1 MEFVRH
7 ANNIMSTSFTGNPG
21 KKIAHNLSYFLS
33 SLCLI
38 HCLMMPVIIILI
50 PAFSTF
56 FNDTLELILILSV
69 IPVSLYAFY
78 PTWIKHKNINLL
90 IFFVLGLTIIL
101 TSQFAIDHVHISSF
115 SDIFNNSDTSTT
127 FIFRTLLLI
136 VGVVILAVT
145 VYKNNKHTHVCH
157 NPNHVH

>member
-1 MEFVRH
+1 MEYVRL
-7 ANNIMSTSFTGNPG
+7 ANKIMSTSYSGIPG
-21 KKIAHNLSYFLS
+21 KKTAQNLSYLFS

-78 PTWIKHKNINLL
+78 PTWIKHKNIKLL
-90 IFFVLGLTIIL
+90 IFFLLGLTIIL
-101 TSQFAIDHVHISSF
+101 TSQFAIEHVHISNF
-115 SDIFNNSDTSTT
+115 SELYNNSVNGTT
-127 FIFRTLLLI
+127 FIFRTILLI
-136 VGVVILAVT
+136 IGVVILALT